1 MPKKAIIV
9 PLLALGLCVFIFGCG
24 GSSTRK
30 ASSPAG
36 APPRYAPYADATLP
50 MPQFPS
56 RKIVLSF
63 IIGNRCTPT
72 WGGLYT
78 LAQATTINTRIQ
90 QAQAIGDQVIV
101 SFGGE
106 TGPELATS
114 CTNSTQLEGAYQ
126 AVVARYG
133 LRTIDLDIEA
143 GSLDPTVN
151 ARRAQAIAALQHAQA
166 AAGKPLA
173 AWLTLAV
180 DPSGLPSSGVAAI
193 RQMMAAGVTVSGVNV
208 MAFDYGPLAAG
219 QTVLSASESAL
230 SNTATQV
237 QSLGLSWSELG
248 ATVMAGNT
256 DTPGETWTLAD
267 AHAFYSFA
275 FSHRLG
281 RVSLWSLNRDQQCVG
296 TQPQPSD
303 SCSGVIQQPLQFSK
317 VLGQNPGAKLI
328 HQKSNV

>member
-9 PLLALGLCVFIFGCG
+9 ALLALGVGVFISGCG

-30 ASSPAG
+30 ASSPAV
-36 APPRYAPYADATLP
+36 APPSYAPYADATLP

-56 RKIVLSF
+56 RHIVLSF
-63 IIGNRCTPT
+63 IIGNGCTPT
-72 WGGLYT
+72 WGGRYT
-78 LAQATTINTRIQ
+78 LAHATTINTRIQ
-90 QAQAIGDQVIV
+90 QAHAIGDQVIV

-106 TGPELATS
+106 TGLELATS
-114 CTNSTQLEGAYQ
+114 CTNPTQLEGAYQ
-126 AVVARYG
+126 TVVSRYG
-133 LRTIDLDIEA
+133 LRAIDLDIEA

-173 AWLTLAV
+173 VWLTLAV
-180 DPSGLPSSGVAAI
+180 DPSGLPPSGVAAI

-208 MAFDYGPLAAG
+208 MAFDYGPLASG
-219 QTVLSASESAL
+219 QTVLSASERAV

-237 QSLGLSWSELG
+237 HSLGLSRSELG
-248 ATVMAGNT
+248 ATIMAGNT
-256 DTPGETWTLAD
+256 DTPGETWTLSD
-267 AHAFYSFA
+267 AQAFHSFT

-281 RVSLWSLNRDQQCVG
+281 RLSLWSLNRDQQCVG

-303 SCSGVIQQPLQFSK
+303 SCSGVIQQPLEFSK
-317 VLGQNPGAKLI
+317 VLGQSPGKA
-328 HQKSNV
+328 